1 MSINMT
7 YVCQK
12 YMIYYFCKRRY
23 CIMLEKIINKFFI
36 KEENVCRNK
45 TTIMTKNREIKFERN
60 VKKISESIH
69 TELSEYFIMNK
80 GLNVNE
86 RFYFNEI

>member
-1 MSINMT
+1 MSTNMT

-12 YMIYYFCKRRY
+12 TIVYYFCKGDK
-23 CIMLEKIINKFFI
+23 IMFDKIINKFFI
-36 KEENVCRNK
+36 KEEKVCRKNR
-45 TTIMTKNREIKFERN
+45 TTIITKKREIKFERN
-60 VKKISESIH
+60 VKKISENVH

-86 RFYFNEI
+86 RLYYNEM